1 MKDRDGKEMVLR
13 GKMDCKTVGVVYG
26 MWCKRCDKVVYVGK
40 TMNRAM
46 DRFNGHRADL
56 KGTDESK
63 PAHHF
68 KRNGHVEEDMEV
80 IILENVGGD
89 DDVYR
94 VSRERWWINRMGTF
108 AEENKK
114 R

>member
-1 MKDRDGKEMVLR
+1 
-13 GKMDCKTVGVVYG
+13 
-26 MWCKRCDKVVYVGK
+26 
-40 TMNRAM
+40 
-46 DRFNGHRADL
+46 
-56 KGTDESK
+56 
-63 PAHHF
+63 
-68 KRNGHVEEDMEV
+68 MEV